1 MKLYRI
7 ILEHCYN
14 GGSGR
19 HEVASREVL
28 YCGYDR
34 LEAARVYHGTLGTG
48 HDVPGRYFTRVVAQ
62 SKAIAESV

>member
-14 GGSGR
+14 GGNSN
-19 HEVASREVL
+19 HVAQAREVL

-34 LEAARVYHGTLGTG
+34 LEAARVYHATLGTG
-48 HDVPGRYFTRVVAQ
+48 HDVPGHYYTRVVAQ
-62 SKAIAESV
+62 SKTIAESV